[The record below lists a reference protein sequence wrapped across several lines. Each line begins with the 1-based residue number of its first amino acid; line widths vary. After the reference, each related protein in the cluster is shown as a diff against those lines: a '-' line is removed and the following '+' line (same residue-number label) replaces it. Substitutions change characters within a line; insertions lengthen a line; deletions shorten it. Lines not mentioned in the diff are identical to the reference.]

1 MVRWV
6 RRFGA
11 AVVGVVAALAVTGV
25 AYAHVE
31 VEAEPAVGGAAAVVT
46 FSAEAVSPSSGIK
59 SVQIILPAGLSPAD
73 VSLQSGPAGWTLT
86 PTSDG
91 YIVAGPAL
99 PKGRDAE
106 HAIKVKA
113 LPNQAQVVFKA
124 LVTYTDNTVDRWI
137 EEPSTANPNPNQ
149 PAPILKL
156 TPGPSPTPAPTTE
169 PPATVAATTP
179 PVTANATPIAAEG
192 GLSPFWWIIIVAFAL
207 IAAAAIA
214 MGLRKRRANADQ

>member
-11 AVVGVVAALAVTGV
+11 AVVGVVAALAVAGV

-46 FSAEAVSPSSGIK
+46 FSAEAESPNSGIK
-59 SVQIILPAGLSPAD
+59 SVQIILPAGIAPSD
-73 VSLQSGPAGWTLT
+73 VSLQSGPPGWTLT
-86 PTSDG
+86 PTADG
-91 YIVAGPAL
+91 YTVAGPAL
-99 PKGRDAE
+99 PQGRDAE

-124 LVTYTDNTVDRWI
+124 LVTYANNTVDRWI
-137 EEPSTANPNPNQ
+137 EEPSTANPNPDQ

-156 TPGPSPTPAPTTE
+156 TPGPSPTAAPTTA
-169 PPATVAATTP
+169 PPATAAATTP
-179 PVTANATPIAAEG
+179 PVVATATPISDSG
-192 GLSPFWWIIIVAFAL
+192 GLSPIWWILIVVVVL
-207 IAAAAIA
+207 IAAAAVA
-214 MGLRKRRANADQ
+214 MVVARKRRAGP